1 MADCFDVN
9 IADMKDRV
17 TKRLVKQ
24 SSLTALED
32 SLARLA
38 RPEVGFAQRAVS
50 KYSNLIQATAERML
64 NLMKQGTIP
73 WRRL

>member
-1 MADCFDVN
+1 M
-9 IADMKDRV
+9 
-17 TKRLVKQ
+17 
-24 SSLTALED
+24 
-32 SLARLA
+32 
-38 RPEVGFAQRAVS
+38 S